1 MHFPAFSYASFPIL
15 SDTTQIQKET
25 LEEYQIR
32 IKKQDVLTNKNS
44 EIYEDSKTLKKS
56 KSIFQKVLLIIFV
69 LFLLFILLILVAIA
83 NLDLSNFVRLGT
95 SSCSLPQLLLIIS
108 A

>member
-32 IKKQDVLTNKNS
+32 IKKQGVLTKKNS
-44 EIYEDSKTLKKS
+44 DYEDSKIVKKWKSTSIYLK
-56 KSIFQKVLLIIFV
+56 FLLIIALL
-69 LFLLFILLILVAIA
+69 LFLLF
-83 NLDLSNFVRLGT
+83 
-95 SSCSLPQLLLIIS
+95 QLLKYAEWSWDFEIRQPS
-108 A
+108 

>member
-32 IKKQDVLTNKNS
+32 IKKQGVLTKKNS
-44 EIYEDSKTLKKS
+44 EIYEDSKIIKKWKS
-56 KSIFQKVLLIIFV
+56 KSIVQKVILIILL
-69 LFLLFILLILVAIA
+69 LFLLFVALILVVIA
-83 NLDLSNFVRLGT
+83 FGI
-95 SSCSLPQLLLIIS
+95 PIIGG
-108 A
+108 

>member
-32 IKKQDVLTNKNS
+32 IKKQDVLKIRIVKFMRTVKLLRNLNL
-44 EIYEDSKTLKKS
+44 YFKK
-56 KSIFQKVLLIIFV
+56 FF
-69 LFLLFILLILVAIA
+69 
-83 NLDLSNFVRLGT
+83 
-95 SSCSLPQLLLIIS
+95 
-108 A
+108 

>member
-32 IKKQDVLTNKNS
+32 IKKQGVLTKKNS
-44 EIYEDSKTLKKS
+44 EIYEDNKIIKKLKS
-56 KSIFQKVLLIIFV
+56 LSIVQKVLLIIFV
-69 LFLLFILLILVAIA
+69 LFLLFVILIGHAIKNSDF
-83 NLDLSNFVRLGT
+83 NLDGFYL
-95 SSCSLPQLLLIIS
+95 
-108 A
+108 

>member
-32 IKKQDVLTNKNS
+32 IKKQGVLTKRNS
-44 EIYEDSKTLKKS
+44 DYEDSKIVKKWKS
-56 KSIFQKVLLIIFV
+56 KSIF
-69 LFLLFILLILVAIA
+69 
-83 NLDLSNFVRLGT
+83 
-95 SSCSLPQLLLIIS
+95 
-108 A
+108 

>member
-32 IKKQDVLTNKNS
+32 IKKQGVLTKKNS
-44 EIYEDSKTLKKS
+44 DYEDSKIVKKWKS
-56 KSIFQKVLLIIFV
+56 KSIFQKLLLIIA
-69 LFLLFILLILVAIA
+69 LLLFILFQLIKNTDWSWDFEIRQP
-83 NLDLSNFVRLGT
+83 S
-95 SSCSLPQLLLIIS
+95 
-108 A
+108 

>member
-25 LEEYQIR
+25 LEEYQI
-32 IKKQDVLTNKNS
+32 QDVLTKKNS

-95 SSCSLPQLLLIIS
+95 AS
-108 A
+108 

>member
-32 IKKQDVLTNKNS
+32 IKKQDVLKIRIVKFMRTAKLLRNLNL
-44 EIYEDSKTLKKS
+44 YFKK
-56 KSIFQKVLLIIFV
+56 FF
-69 LFLLFILLILVAIA
+69 
-83 NLDLSNFVRLGT
+83 
-95 SSCSLPQLLLIIS
+95 
-108 A
+108 